1 MMECPDLFPL
11 GDKWVLLA
19 SLYKTNQW
27 WVGSLTGDPPRFTPE
42 QVGVLDYGNGYA
54 AKTGSAWVQSG
65 TARRLVFGFTGW
77 QEPTMPRGCGRALV
91 LPRELR
97 LQGSELQLQ
106 PIPEAAVLRT
116 GPVVRSSGDDAPLAA
131 GSQVEIRLQCA
142 WGAAAGPP
150 SRGVTGIR
158 TLASADSA
166 HYTELGY
173 DWHAHAFY
181 ADHSKCCN
189 ASNTIV
195 QRAPLPL
202 AMLGPVLNLTL
213 YVDGGLLEAFLAGRV
228 ITPLVA
234 PDVAA
239 GGPPDARVSSI
250 VNTAPGVSC
259 SAESWRLAY

>member
-1 MMECPDLFPL
+1 
-11 GDKWVLLA
+11 
-19 SLYKTNQW
+19 
-27 WVGSLTGDPPRFTPE
+27 
-42 QVGVLDYGNGYA
+42 
-54 AKTGSAWVQSG
+54 
-65 TARRLVFGFTGW
+65 
-77 QEPTMPRGCGRALV
+77 MPMGCGRALV

-97 LQGSELQLQ
+97 LQGSELQLH
-106 PIPEAAVLRT
+106 PIPETGVLRT
-116 GPVVRSSGDDAPLAA
+116 GHAVRSSGADSPLAA
-131 GSQVEIRLQCA
+131 GSQVEIQLRCS
-142 WGAAAGPP
+142 WVAATTPP
-150 SRGVTGIR
+150 SRGLSGIR

-173 DWHAHAFY
+173 DWQAQAFY

-189 ASNTIV
+189 ASRPLV

-250 VNTAPGVSC
+250 INTAPGVSC
-259 SAESWRLAY
+259 SAESWKLAY

>member
-1 MMECPDLFPL
+1 
-11 GDKWVLLA
+11 
-19 SLYKTNQW
+19 
-27 WVGSLTGDPPRFTPE
+27 
-42 QVGVLDYGNGYA
+42 
-54 AKTGSAWVQSG
+54 
-65 TARRLVFGFTGW
+65 
-77 QEPTMPRGCGRALV
+77 MPRGCGRALV

-97 LQGSELQLQ
+97 LKASELQLQ
-106 PIPEAAVLRT
+106 PIPEAAKLRA
-116 GPVVRSSGDDAPLAA
+116 GPAVRSSGDDAPLAA
-131 GSQVEIRLQCA
+131 GSQVEIRLRCA
-142 WGAAAGPP
+142 WGAAASGAAASGAAAGPP

-173 DWHAHAFY
+173 DWQAQAFY

-189 ASNTIV
+189 ASRPIV

-250 VNTAPGVSC
+250 INTAPGVSC
-259 SAESWRLAY
+259 SAESWKLAY